1 MVEERLQVK
10 VLIFP
15 GNQG

>member
-1 MVEERLQVK
+1 MVEERPQVK